1 MQATVSSAPGVCGP
15 AARPDPT
22 RCGALE
28 QPERFRQR
36 TAVPAAGAWR
46 PATSF
51 EVSLAIVQY
60 QVRTAR
66 ITDVERIVS
75 MLDAVT
81 AGRDQDAVPLATGDL
96 LRQLVGLPHAV
107 VLVAESGRRL
117 VGAAVLALHPSVA
130 LGGFVG
136 TVDVLVTDPLVASV
150 SVRQSLVDE
159 LLRSGRNKGCVTI
172 ETGPTSD
179 PAERERWVADGFVEA
194 DPRLVRSIAR
204 VRV

>member
-1 MQATVSSAPGVCGP
+1 M
-15 AARPDPT
+15 
-22 RCGALE
+22 
-28 QPERFRQR
+28 
-36 TAVPAAGAWR
+36 
-46 PATSF
+46 
-51 EVSLAIVQY
+51 QY

-81 AGRDQDAVPLATGDL
+81 AGRDPDGVPLATGDL

-136 TVDVLVTDPLVASV
+136 TVDVLVTDPLLASA

-159 LLRSGRNKGCVTI
+159 LLRSGRNKGCVAI
-172 ETGPTSD
+172 ETGPTGD

-194 DPRLVRSIAR
+194 DPRLVRNIAR